1 MEIKKSNTAS
11 LDGKRLQG
19 FLLGL
24 IVVLSAII
32 TALEYTSVPGTNSG
46 AASSIDEWAQDLEMF
61 PAQDTRDMI
70 VAAPTA
76 PAPVVTEKIKAVD
89 QQALTPD
96 KVAQPT
102 VPNATGE
109 GLGTLGEALA
119 GQEAET
125 LALSPV
131 PLSGDEAQK
140 QLTIAEQLPEFPGG
154 MVEFM
159 KWLTRNLRYPFQAQE
174 QKIEG
179 QVVVSFI
186 VNKDGTVADVKLE
199 KSAHPLLD
207 REALRV
213 VRMMPP
219 WKPGISNQKPCR
231 SMVAI
236 PVVFKR

>member
-1 MEIKKSNTAS
+1 MEIKKSNAAS
-11 LDGKRLQG
+11 LDGKRLRG

-24 IVVLSAII
+24 VVVLSAFI
-32 TALEYTSVPGTNSG
+32 TALEYTGMPGAGSD
-46 AASSIDEWAQDLEMF
+46 AESSIDDWAQDLELF
-61 PAQDTRDMI
+61 PARDTRDMI
-70 VAAPTA
+70 AAVPTPPA
-76 PAPVVTEKIKAVD
+76 PAVTENVKVVDKAV
-89 QQALTPD
+89 QAPD
-96 KVAQPT
+96 KMEQPT
-102 VPNATGE
+102 EPEATGE
-109 GLGTLGEALA
+109 GLGAADGAVIRPED
-119 GQEAET
+119 ET
-125 LALSPV
+125 SALSPV
-131 PLSGDEAQK
+131 PVTDDDGKK

-199 KSAHPLLD
+199 KRAHPLLD

-231 SMVAI
+231 SMVAV
-236 PVVFKR
+236 PVVFKL